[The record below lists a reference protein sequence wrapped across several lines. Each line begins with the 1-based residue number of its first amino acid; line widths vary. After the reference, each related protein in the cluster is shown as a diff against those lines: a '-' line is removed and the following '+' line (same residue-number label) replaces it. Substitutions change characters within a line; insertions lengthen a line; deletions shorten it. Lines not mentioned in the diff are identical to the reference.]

1 MLQWRGPGW
10 TTVQCWGSEN
20 RIAEGKRL
28 ARCTRMH
35 VYPGGGY
42 RCERPMA
49 ATRRGYASAFWSAR
63 HIAGFCDDATLKRI
77 QVEGSWL
84 GQKRLPGAA
93 R

>member
-1 MLQWRGPGW
+1 MFRDRDDRVAGDWAREQDQATHL
-10 TTVQCWGSEN
+10 
-20 RIAEGKRL
+20 L
-28 ARCTRMH
+28 AA
-35 VYPGGGY
+35 PGGTPAALEVQVA
-42 RCERPMA
+42 RMA
-49 ATRRGYASAFWSAR
+49 RYASAFWSAR